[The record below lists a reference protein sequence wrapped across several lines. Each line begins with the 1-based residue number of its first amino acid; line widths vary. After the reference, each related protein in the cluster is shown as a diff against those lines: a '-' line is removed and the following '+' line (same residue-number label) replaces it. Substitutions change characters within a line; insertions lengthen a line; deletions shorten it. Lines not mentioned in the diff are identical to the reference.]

1 MQTSWKHWPQTFK
14 QCKRKKDLNEPKSYY
29 FIHQELLGLWKMDV
43 PYPNEPDLSLE
54 SLLKQCLLLW
64 YYYADKIAFWLLVH
78 ITVQIIRKKGKDYD
92 LAPFLNL
99 VTKQQQQQQ
108 QKQH

>member
-1 MQTSWKHWPQTFK
+1 
-14 QCKRKKDLNEPKSYY
+14 
-29 FIHQELLGLWKMDV
+29 MDV

-108 QKQH
+108 KTTLKCIKKVTRVRFLIHVQFCAGITV